1 MQNYLEFLTIALPQ
15 FYEGVLITLRIW
27 VISLSI
33 GLLIGLPVS
42 LARVYGKG
50 FIRRAAITYTELV
63 RGIPMLVLL
72 FVVYYGLPDLGITL
86 PAMGAAYLALGINS
100 GAYQA
105 EYFRGSIQAI
115 GEGQM
120 MAARSIGM
128 GRVKAIWYVIVPQAL
143 RLALPAWS
151 NEAVSMI
158 KYTAVVYLIAVPD
171 LLTRAKF
178 LVSKYYN
185 PIESYLSVAL
195 VYIALVGIMTIIMHY
210 IEDRMR
216 IPGLELEAERH

>member
-1 MQNYLEFLTIALPQ
+1 MQNYLEFLAIALPQ
-15 FYEGVLITLRIW
+15 FYEGMLITMRIW
-27 VISLSI
+27 AVSLSI
-33 GLLIGLPVS
+33 GLVIGLPVS

-50 FIRRAAITYTELV
+50 VLRKAAIAFTEIV
-63 RGIPMLVLL
+63 RGIPLLVLL
-72 FVVYYGLPDLGITL
+72 FVVYYGFPDLGITL
-86 PAMGAAYLALGINS
+86 PAMSAAYFALGLNS

-128 GRVKAIWYVIVPQAL
+128 GRFDAIRYDIVPQAV

-195 VYIALVGIMTIIMHY
+195 VYIALVAIMTMIMHY
-210 IEDRMR
+210 FEKQML
-216 IPGLELEAERH
+216 IPGLEIEIERR